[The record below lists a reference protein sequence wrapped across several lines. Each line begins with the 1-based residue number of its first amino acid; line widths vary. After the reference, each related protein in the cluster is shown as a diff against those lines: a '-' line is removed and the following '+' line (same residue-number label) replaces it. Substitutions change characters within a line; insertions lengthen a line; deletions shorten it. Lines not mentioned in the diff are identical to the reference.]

1 MIRPREQPPAL
12 CAPVAGWRLA
22 LSWRRVGSILRRV
35 CPCALLLTL
44 WGSGAAVA
52 QDLGRDGGVVQS
64 QSLGPDPT
72 AESRLSLQARGR
84 DLARWQPGE
93 REGYFDEQERQHQA
107 SQVKGYYRK
116 MALRALRRWS
126 GDCFGSLL
134 TDDGMRLPCHLNGAG
149 TGSATGTMARL
160 VNDTDVEL
168 HYGDGGASLS
178 FGRDLDLGRI
188 GCRSGR
194 LEVDPVRGEV
204 ELGVDLDRTS
214 LAWTVGN
221 GQMRLSWSI
230 PF

>member
-1 MIRPREQPPAL
+1 VTLRGENPPAL
-12 CAPVAGWRLA
+12 YAPTASRRPA
-22 LSWRRVGSILRRV
+22 LSWRRIGRILRRL
-35 CPCALLLTL
+35 CPCAIILAL

-52 QDLGRDGGVVQS
+52 QDLGKDRGVVQS
-64 QSLGPDPT
+64 HSLGSDPT
-72 AESRLSLQARGR
+72 AESRLALQERSR

-93 REGYFDEQERQHQA
+93 REGYFEEQDRQHQLR
-107 SQVKGYYRK
+107 QVKGYYRK
-116 MALRALRRWS
+116 IALRALRRWS

-134 TDDGMRLPCHLNGAG
+134 TDDGMRLPCRLDGAD
-149 TGSATGTMARL
+149 TGGATGTMARL

-178 FGRDLDLGRI
+178 LGRDLDLSRI

-194 LEVDPVRGEV
+194 LEIDPVRGEV
-204 ELGVDLDRTS
+204 EVGVDLDRTS
-214 LAWTVGN
+214 LAWTMGN